1 MAGERPARVDRSD
14 GGRGADG
21 VSADAR
27 CNANQLAQ
35 TLQLEF
41 KGEYE
46 QALSMYTRGR
56 EGGGRGAS
64 EAQTREPN
72 MPSSYGMASF

>member
-1 MAGERPARVDRSD
+1 MRVIAGAALCTCDTFLIW
-14 GGRGADG
+14 
-21 VSADAR
+21 
-27 CNANQLAQ
+27 LAPEQ
-35 TLQLEF
+35 VPPISREFAQQLEF

-46 QALSMYTRGR
+46 QALAMYTRGR